1 MGRSEAGPAILETD
15 PPPAT
20 RAAPGR
26 ERVLAAA
33 LRLFSREGYDATPVH
48 RIAADAEVAA
58 GLVYYHF
65 GDKAGLLRAIFEET
79 LGQVEA
85 SLEAAEVAACD
96 SPREGLD
103 RLVRTAF
110 ATVARNQDFWRLGYQ
125 LRMQSGVKDA
135 LPGAIPLWA
144 ETIRK
149 RVEGLLRGAGHPDPE
164 PASRALFAA
173 IDGAAQHFV
182 LDPDHYPLD
191 PVATSLVDHFT
202 PRTQSRRTR

>member
-1 MGRSEAGPAILETD
+1 MAHEQASSDT
-15 PPPAT
+15 PPAEF
-20 RAAPGR
+20 AADPSPGR
-26 ERVLAAA
+26 ERILVAA
-33 LRLFSREGYDATPVH
+33 LRAFAHQGYATTPV
-48 RIAADAEVAA
+48 RQIAEDAGVAA

-65 GDKAGLLRAIFEET
+65 EDKAGLLRAIFERS
-79 LGQVEA
+79 LDDVAA
-85 SLEAAEVAACD
+85 SLDAADAAACE

-125 LRMQSGVKDA
+125 LRMQPSAADA
-135 LPGAIPLWA
+135 LGGAIPLWA
-144 ETIRK
+144 EEIRG
-149 RVEGLLRGAGHPDPE
+149 RVEALLARSGHPDPV

-202 PRTQSRRTR
+202 PDAGRKRRGR